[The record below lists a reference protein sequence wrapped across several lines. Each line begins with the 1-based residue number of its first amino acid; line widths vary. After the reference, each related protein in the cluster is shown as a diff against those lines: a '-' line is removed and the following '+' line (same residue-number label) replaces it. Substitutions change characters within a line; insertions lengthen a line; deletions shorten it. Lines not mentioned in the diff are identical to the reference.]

1 MWRVCGFPS
10 LFRGPPV
17 ACRALSRLLV
27 AAVCRVWWFVVSSSL
42 PSLASLSPLG
52 SVSWGSAVL
61 VARLGWCSSSRSV
74 LVWVSSRSAP
84 LSCRVGS
91 APPAVVSALVAS
103 LRAARSSGLP
113 VCLGVRSGWSGSR
126 WFCAVAPASAS
137 ACAAADVALD
147 PFVPAGEPGR
157 LLSRLRVG
165 VRELAAMRAAS

>member
-1 MWRVCGFPS
+1 MACGGYPPFVRVSPRCVSG
-10 LFRGPPV
+10 
-17 ACRALSRLLV
+17 ASRLLV
-27 AAVCRVWWFVVSSSL
+27 AAVCRVWWFVVSSL

-61 VARLGWCSSSRSV
+61 VVRLGWCSSSRSV

-103 LRAARSSGLP
+103 LRLARSSGLP

-137 ACAAADVALD
+137 ACAAADAVLD
-147 PFVPAGEPGR
+147 PFVPAGEEGR